1 MKRINRRM
9 RRQQE
14 REIRRWKR
22 KIRRR
27 ELLSVKRM
35 WKQEKAMLKR
45 DEKMQKWKEKRW
57 KRINRR
63 IEKTVSYLVIL
74 ITIVFS
80 VLEVLEK
87 GDRRFTFKM
96 LSLRKLL
103 AQNPDPESLQ

>member
-1 MKRINRRM
+1 MKQMDRRM

-14 REIRRWKR
+14 REIRKWKR
-22 KIRRR
+22 KIRKR

-74 ITIVFS
+74 ITVVFS

-87 GDRRFTFKM
+87 GERRFTFEK
-96 LSLRKLL
+96 LSLGKFS
-103 AQNPDPESLQ
+103 AQKQIN

>member
-1 MKRINRRM
+1 
-9 RRQQE
+9 
-14 REIRRWKR
+14 
-22 KIRRR
+22 
-27 ELLSVKRM
+27 
-35 WKQEKAMLKR
+35 MLKR

-63 IEKTVSYLVIL
+63 IEKNVSHLVIL
-74 ITIVFS
+74 ITVVFS